1 MSSEEKN
8 AMSFDDL
15 KREALKLPLDDR
27 EDLAYSLLRS
37 IEEAEDEDSNP
48 DHARLW
54 KKEIDRR
61 YQEYKQGKAE
71 VFDADEVIAELRAEP
86 A

>member
-1 MSSEEKN
+1 MSIDE
-8 AMSFDDL
+8 F
-15 KREALKLPLDDR
+15 KRQALKLSLDDR
-27 EDLAYSLLRS
+27 DDLAFSLLRS
-37 IEEAEDEDSNP
+37 IDEEEDEGVNP

-54 KKEIDRR
+54 KEEIDRR

-71 VFDADEVIAELRAEP
+71 VFDVDDVIAELRAEP